1 MDLKALQW
9 ELAAAVASQGLDSL
23 HNPKNLAMALA
34 AEAGT
39 LLHLFK
45 WPTAE
50 ESRQTDR
57 AEAREATTDALVEV
71 FLHALRMADELGID
85 LEQAIAKKLGKSA
98 SAPAPASPPPA
109 EAALASA
116 PRAEPARASAPPVEV
131 APRRAEKPA
140 SVPEPRRAAEPAKPA
155 AASPRPAESPRSKR
169 EASVV
174 SPSARG
180 PASRLPRAA
189 RAAPPSRIEET
200 PPPRIEETP
209 PPRIEETPPP
219 RIEQAPP
226 EEPDRYEDL
235 DLDKVGEILKALAQ
249 RVDNAASDAPLLR
262 ELQDELGTLRRTL
275 YGKTLKRSW
284 IGASLKN
291 VRTMLKEAA
300 DQGYGGDIRA
310 KEHIEQIDGLLR
322 D

>member
-9 ELAAAVASQGLDSL
+9 ELAAAVANQGLDSL

-85 LEQAIAKKLGKSA
+85 LEHAIARKLGKSA
-98 SAPAPASPPPA
+98 SAAAPASPPPA
-109 EAALASA
+109 EPPRATPPPAQPARATPPPVEPVASR
-116 PRAEPARASAPPVEV
+116 PERPPSIAEPARAP
-131 APRRAEKPA
+131 
-140 SVPEPRRAAEPAKPA
+140 EPAKHA
-155 AASPRPAESPRSKR
+155 AASPRPAASQRPESPRTKR
-169 EASVV
+169 ETPVV

-180 PASRLPRAA
+180 PSSRLPRAA
-189 RAAPPSRIEET
+189 RPAPP
-200 PPPRIEETP
+200 PPPP
-209 PPRIEETPPP
+209 PPPPSQP
-219 RIEQAPP
+219 LIEQAPP
-226 EEPDRYEDL
+226 EEPDWYEDL

-291 VRTMLKEAA
+291 VRTMLKDAA

-310 KEHIEQIDGLLR
+310 KENIEQIDGLLK

>member
-1 MDLKALQW
+1 M
-9 ELAAAVASQGLDSL
+9 
-23 HNPKNLAMALA
+23 
-34 AEAGT
+34 
-39 LLHLFK
+39 
-45 WPTAE
+45 
-50 ESRQTDR
+50 
-57 AEAREATTDALVEV
+57 
-71 FLHALRMADELGID
+71 
-85 LEQAIAKKLGKSA
+85 
-98 SAPAPASPPPA
+98 
-109 EAALASA
+109 
-116 PRAEPARASAPPVEV
+116 
-131 APRRAEKPA
+131 
-140 SVPEPRRAAEPAKPA
+140 
-155 AASPRPAESPRSKR
+155 
-169 EASVV
+169 V

-189 RAAPPSRIEET
+189 RPAT
-200 PPPRIEETP
+200 P
-209 PPRIEETPPP
+209 PPP
-219 RIEQAPP
+219 RIEQAPA

-300 DQGYGGDIRA
+300 DQGHGGDIRA
-310 KEHIEQIDGLLR
+310 KEHIDQIDGLLK

>member
-9 ELAAAVASQGLDSL
+9 ELAGAVASQGLDSL

-98 SAPAPASPPPA
+98 SAAAPASPQP
-109 EAALASA
+109 
-116 PRAEPARASAPPVEV
+116 AEPARASPPPVEP
-131 APRRAEKPA
+131 APRRPERPA
-140 SVPEPRRAAEPAKPA
+140 SVPEPRRAPEPAKPA
-155 AASPRPAESPRSKR
+155 AAPPRPAESPRPKR
-169 EASVV
+169 EAPVV

-180 PASRLPRAA
+180 
-189 RAAPPSRIEET
+189 
-200 PPPRIEETP
+200 
-209 PPRIEETPPP
+209 
-219 RIEQAPP
+219 
-226 EEPDRYEDL
+226 
-235 DLDKVGEILKALAQ
+235 
-249 RVDNAASDAPLLR
+249 
-262 ELQDELGTLRRTL
+262 
-275 YGKTLKRSW
+275 
-284 IGASLKN
+284 
-291 VRTMLKEAA
+291 
-300 DQGYGGDIRA
+300 
-310 KEHIEQIDGLLR
+310 
-322 D
+322 

>member
-9 ELAAAVASQGLDSL
+9 ELAAAVANQGLDSL

-98 SAPAPASPPPA
+98 STAAPASPQPA
-109 EAALASA
+109 ERALATA
-116 PRAEPARASAPPVEV
+116 PRAEPARASAPPAEV
-131 APRRAEKPA
+131 VPRRAERPA
-140 SVPEPRRAAEPAKPA
+140 SVPEPRRGAEPVKLA
-155 AASPRPAESPRSKR
+155 AASPRPAEAPRTKR
-169 EASVV
+169 EAPVV

-189 RAAPPSRIEET
+189 RAAPPPRIEEA
-200 PPPRIEETP
+200 PPPRIEESL
-209 PPRIEETPPP
+209 PP

-310 KEHIEQIDGLLR
+310 KENIDQIDGLLK

>member
-9 ELAAAVASQGLDSL
+9 ELAAAVANQGLDSL

-85 LEQAIAKKLGKSA
+85 LEQAIARKLGKSA

-109 EAALASA
+109 EPALASA
-116 PRAEPARASAPPVEV
+116 PRAEPPRASEPPAGV
-131 APRRAEKPA
+131 AARRAERPA

-155 AASPRPAESPRSKR
+155 VASPRPAESPRTKR
-169 EASVV
+169 EAPVV

-189 RAAPPSRIEET
+189 RAT
-200 PPPRIEETP
+200 PPPRMEEPP
-209 PPRIEETPPP
+209 PPRMEEPPPPRMEESLPP

-300 DQGYGGDIRA
+300 DQGHGGDIRA
-310 KEHIEQIDGLLR
+310 KENIEQIDGLLK